1 MLVNE
6 FKKIKIFYKD
16 GTIKD
21 VMIIKH
27 KLEEKYSYINL
38 TKMHICQ
45 CKFNTI
51 DEAIKDLSNYKKIER
66 YEVEND

>member
-16 GTIKD
+16 GIIKD

-27 KLEEKYSYINL
+27 KLEEKYSYIN
-38 TKMHICQ
+38 
-45 CKFNTI
+45 
-51 DEAIKDLSNYKKIER
+51 
-66 YEVEND
+66 